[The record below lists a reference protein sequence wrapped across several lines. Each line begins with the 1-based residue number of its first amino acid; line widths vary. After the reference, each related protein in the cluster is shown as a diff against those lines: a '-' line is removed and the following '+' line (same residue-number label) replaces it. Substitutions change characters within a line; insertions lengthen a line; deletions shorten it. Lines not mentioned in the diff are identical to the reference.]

1 MANKVNHRDPVPLI
15 IPFSSLTRE
24 ELLLFVF
31 PFFHRSRDIHTVG
44 QNKVCLSWPPCQL
57 SVAI

>member
-1 MANKVNHRDPVPLI
+1 MANKVNHRDPVTLI
-15 IPFSSLTRE
+15 IPFSSLTWE

-31 PFFHRSRDIHTVG
+31 PFFHRSRNLHTVG
-44 QNKVCLSWPPCQL
+44 QNKVCLSWPSWQL